1 MKKSE
6 AKMDTIPEMN
16 FEELRNHGLMDETA
30 IRNFIIRNKFHEL
43 KRQGL
48 KISIIKEILADEFAL
63 SPESIHGI
71 YYRKKEKY
79 RFVN

>member
-1 MKKSE
+1 ME
-6 AKMDTIPEMN
+6 ALPDMN
-16 FEELRNHGLMDETA
+16 FEELRNHGLIDESGY
-30 IRNFIIRNKFHEL
+30 RNFLIKRKFDEL
-43 KRQGL
+43 KNQGL
-48 KISIIKEILADEFAL
+48 KTSIIKEILADEFAL

>member
-1 MKKSE
+1 
-6 AKMDTIPEMN
+6 MDTLPGKN
-16 FEELRNHGLMDETA
+16 FEELRNLGLIDESGY
-30 IRNFIIRNKFHEL
+30 RNFKIKQKFDEL
-43 KRQGL
+43 KNQGL
-48 KISIIKEILADEFAL
+48 KTSIIKEILADEFSL